1 MGEGRFSAT
10 GNPAPEDSRRVF
22 FWMAAGHVAM
32 HNSWEWRA
40 SNVRTTGCRLAR
52 PTAHGATTE
61 GRLSR
66 TQITQLNSRRL
77 GTVLICCGRRI
88 VTARVDSTQY
98 DYEKALAHAYFSR
111 YAYITCIKDSKNLL
125 PPKSE
130 MGPCQIYE
138 HEVAQFL
145 HTDSQSDPSSLFHFL
160 GASPSCR
167 TYSSPT
173 SSVAHIGT
181 PPSCG
186 RAL

>member
-1 MGEGRFSAT
+1 M
-10 GNPAPEDSRRVF
+10 
-22 FWMAAGHVAM
+22 
-32 HNSWEWRA
+32 
-40 SNVRTTGCRLAR
+40 
-52 PTAHGATTE
+52 
-61 GRLSR
+61 
-66 TQITQLNSRRL
+66 
-77 GTVLICCGRRI
+77 LICCGRRI